1 MTTVLDRQTL
11 EAAATWY
18 VQLNEGVVDE
28 ACTQAWQQWLGA
40 DPLHAE
46 AWARVEA
53 FQRQWAT
60 VPVHAAR
67 SSLDAA
73 QTQRREV
80 LKILS
85 VLLAVGGGT
94 WMVSTPLSNYGL
106 LAQQSTGARER
117 RSLRLEDGSQ
127 VELNANTALDVS
139 FDGQLRLV
147 RLYRGEILV
156 QTARDPGQRPFVVE
170 TMNGRIHAL
179 GTRFNV
185 RQMADLTRV
194 GVLQSAVEI
203 RPRRHPGRV
212 VRLDAGQQAAF
223 DLDRTDPAHALP
235 ADSTAWVQGMLSVNE
250 WHLGDFVEELGR
262 YRPGV
267 LRCAEAVRDLSISG
281 AFRIDDT
288 DAVLDNLAR
297 TLPVKVRYLTR
308 YWVSIE
314 AV

>member
-1 MTTVLDRQTL
+1 
-11 EAAATWY
+11 
-18 VQLNEGVVDE
+18 
-28 ACTQAWQQWLGA
+28 
-40 DPLHAE
+40 LHAV

-53 FQRQWAT
+53 FQRQWTT

-94 WMVSTPLSNYGL
+94 WMVGTSLSNYGL
-106 LAQQSTGARER
+106 LAQQSTGTRER

-179 GTRFNV
+179 GTRFSV

-203 RPRRHPGRV
+203 RPRRHPGQV

-223 DLDRTDPAHALP
+223 DHDRTDPAHALP

>member
-18 VQLNEGVVDE
+18 VQLNESVVDE

-203 RPRRHPGRV
+203 RPRRHPRRV

-288 DAVLDNLAR
+288 DAVLENLAR